1 MNKYRL
7 PFLSAL
13 WLALALAL
21 FPALRAQEAPPA
33 PATPAVK
40 PAAPEAQPATPA
52 VASDDKTVTATDK
65 DDDDDETAEMDETE
79 EKAQAAAEQDKLA
92 VEKAKLAAEHV
103 ADKLQQAADKLDSA
117 TDKVGEKLDRKTRKL
132 RALGVGLDVDSR
144 VKQNIRKRVH
154 TPRVDLGIASNGR
167 EIVVYNRDARVNKG
181 ETAET
186 VVAIGGNAQVDG
198 DSHDAVVTVLG
209 SSEVNGRVGD
219 AVVAVLGSTKV
230 NGHVG
235 QDVVA
240 VLGNV
245 MLGPDAVVEGNI
257 VSIGGSVTRDS
268 HAIVK
273 GGIQEIAIMDRFP
286 DLTGLKAW
294 ISKCAFWGRMLWF
307 GPGLNWVWIVASA
320 FLVFYTILALLFPRG
335 IEKSAEVLEQ
345 RPGGTFLAML
355 LTVLLTP
362 VLVVLLCITV
372 VGIAVVPFLIIGL
385 IFASLFGKASLL
397 AWIGR
402 RIIKPGTEGALGHPA
417 VAVVIGGFIV
427 MFLYTI
433 PILGMLL
440 FKFFE
445 LLGLAMVVYRLILS
459 MQREKSKVAPVA
471 AAPMGA
477 ISAAIPVAGTATNVD
492 GSAFTPTETAT
503 AAAPIAPPPVI
514 ISAVTL
520 PRAGF
525 WRRIAATLLD
535 LVLVGMVFGMLEG
548 MFRWFHFGGS
558 FPFWFA
564 VYNVVMWTT
573 KSTTIGGIVCGLK
586 IVRLDDRPLD
596 WSVSIIRGLTAF
608 LSLAIAGLGFIWVAF
623 DDEKQSWHD
632 KIAGTTI
639 VRVPKGTPLL

>member
-1 MNKYRL
+1 MNKYHL

-21 FPALRAQEAPPA
+21 FPALRAQETPPA

-40 PAAPEAQPATPA
+40 PAAPEALPAAPTVP
-52 VASDDKTVTATDK
+52 SDDKAVTASDK
-65 DDDDDETAEMDETE
+65 DEDDDEAAEMDEAE
-79 EKAQAAAEQDKLA
+79 EKVQAAAEQVSDKLQKVEDKLA
-92 VEKAKLAAEHV
+92 AAQ
-103 ADKLQQAADKLDSA
+103 DKIDSA

-132 RALGVGLDVDSR
+132 RSLGVGIDVDSR
-144 VKQNIRKRVH
+144 VKQKIRNRVH
-154 TPRVDLGIASNGR
+154 APRVDLGIASNGR

-219 AVVAVLGSTKV
+219 AVVAVMGSTKV

-245 MLGPDAVVEGNI
+245 ILGPDAIVEGNI
-257 VSIGGSVTRDS
+257 VSVGGSVTRDAHS
-268 HAIVK
+268 VVK
-273 GGIQEIAIMDRFP
+273 GGIQEIAIMDHFP

-362 VLVVLLCITV
+362 VLIVLLCITV

-385 IFASLFGKASLL
+385 IFASLFGKASVL

-402 RIIKPGTEGALGHPA
+402 RIIKPGTAGALGHPA

-433 PILGMLL
+433 PILGILL
-440 FKFFE
+440 YKFFG

-459 MQREKSKVAPVA
+459 IQREKPKAVPVA
-471 AAPMGA
+471 ATAPLGA
-477 ISAAIPVAGTATNVD
+477 ISAAIPVTGTTTNADSAT
-492 GSAFTPTETAT
+492 TAPAEAAAA

-525 WRRIAATLLD
+525 WPRFAATLLD
-535 LVLVGMVFGMLEG
+535 LVLVGMVFGMFEG

-573 KSTTIGGIVCGLK
+573 KGTTIGGIVCGLK
-586 IVRLDDRPLD
+586 LVRLDDRPLD

-608 LSLAIAGLGFIWVAF
+608 LSLAVAGLGFIWVAF
-623 DDEKQSWHD
+623 DDDKQSWHD